1 MNEREVLRL
10 LHRVFRAHLAA
21 ALTAYAIGF
30 GYIYYREHK

>member
-10 LHRVFRAHLAA
+10 INRAFSAHIAGTI
-21 ALTAYAIGF
+21 TAYAVGF